1 MRGEGQSAQKTDP
14 KTLPAAQKSKD
25 NSRYYC
31 RAQAVCEA
39 SMKAIRI
46 GHDDFLRAW
55 REFNSGSQNVDL
67 VSLGS
72 PHFSLEEMRKFAALM
87 QGRALDKNVSVI
99 ITLGRAVL
107 EAARAEGLVFQ
118 LESAGMRILPDI
130 CWCSI
135 TEPLFPPTARVLM
148 TNSGKFAHYSPGNI
162 GLQVVF
168 GSLEECVRSGALG
181 QVWRDEGLWTS

>member
-1 MRGEGQSAQKTDP
+1 MLHVAGITPEGDR
-14 KTLPAAQKSKD
+14 PAAADADQF
-25 NSRYYC
+25 
-31 RAQAVCEA
+31 
-39 SMKAIRI
+39 RI
-46 GHDDFLRAW
+46 AYDDFVRAW
-55 REFNSGSQNVDL
+55 QEFNSGSQHVDL

-87 QGRALDKNVSVI
+87 QGRALDENVSVI

-148 TNSGKFAHYSPGNI
+148 TNSGKYAHYAPGLC
-162 GLQVVF
+162 GREVRF
-168 GSLEECVRSGALG
+168 GSLEDCADAAQSGRAPDDLPT
-181 QVWRDEGLWTS
+181 WLK